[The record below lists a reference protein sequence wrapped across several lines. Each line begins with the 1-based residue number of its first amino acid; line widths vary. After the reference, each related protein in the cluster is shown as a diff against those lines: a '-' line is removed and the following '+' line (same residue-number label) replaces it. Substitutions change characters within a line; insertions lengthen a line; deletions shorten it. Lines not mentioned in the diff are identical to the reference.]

1 MQLAPGWM
9 ADVERGPDW
18 LFVRL
23 ASEAPLAHDTE
34 IADTLWEVLRRH
46 LAHRMVIQLEE
57 IPQLSSAMLGQFV
70 ALGER
75 IKESG
80 GMLRLCGL
88 SASAREA
95 LRTTRLDQLLPCYE
109 DRTAAVMGARPL
121 QPR

>member
-18 LFVRL
+18 LFVKL
-23 ASEAPLAHDTE
+23 ASDKSLAQDAE
-34 IADTLWEVLRRH
+34 IADGLWEVMRRH
-46 LAHRMVIQLEE
+46 LAHRMVIQLDGL
-57 IPQLSSAMLGQFV
+57 PQLTSRMLGQLA

-75 IKESG
+75 IKKEG

-88 SASAREA
+88 SQAARES
-95 LRTTRLDQLLPCYE
+95 LRTTRLDRLLPCYE
-109 DRTAAVMGARPL
+109 DRTAAVMGARPM